1 METVA
6 IETLEREKEQGK
18 ADLAAQEVKCNDTA
32 NNLIK
37 TKEDQRA
44 HEGQLKKLR

>member
-18 ADLAAQEVKCNDTA
+18 ADLAAQEAKLNDTA

-37 TKEDQRA
+37 TKEEQRL